1 MYKLFMMLHDWAFPP
16 AKKIRA
22 KALRE
27 AYRMLENYTM
37 AHEECEAEIGKY
49 QKRIA
54 RLESR
59 LEAERE
65 AACTP

>member
-1 MYKLFMMLHDWAFPP
+1 MLQKLTDFLFPP
-16 AKKIRA
+16 AHKIRA
-22 KALRE
+22 RALKD
-27 AYRMLENYTM
+27 ANRMLEHYLL

-54 RLESR
+54 RLT
-59 LEAERE
+59 AETMRE